1 MDTSAQALPVQGL
14 SGQSRRGQNSWLG
27 AQHSNGPRASSTGQS
42 SWPAWASTEAVKCS
56 VTISWKHEL
65 RWVQEQGA
73 GALEWDRADQAL
85 PANSPQSVVQSYLE
99 GVQTGVWQL
108 TRALEAVQGTR
119 EALSQ
124 AHHLLQGLSQ
134 TSQTL
139 APLREHVVQHK
150 QLQVLTQLLPRLQ
163 AGECGGGG
171 SLGSASKSPQIPT
184 LSSSWGTRE
193 VITGEMHLGHPRE

>member
-1 MDTSAQALPVQGL
+1 MQRNYFLEARIKVGTGPGSRSVGAGHRTGQAL
-14 SGQSRRGQNSWLG
+14 
-27 AQHSNGPRASSTGQS
+27 A
-42 SWPAWASTEAVKCS
+42 
-56 VTISWKHEL
+56 
-65 RWVQEQGA
+65 
-73 GALEWDRADQAL
+73 
-85 PANSPQSVVQSYLE
+85 ANSPQSVVQSYLE

-124 AHHLLQGLSQ
+124 ARHLLQGLSQ

-163 AGECGGGG
+163 AGEYGGWGWG
-171 SLGSASKSPQIPT
+171 SLGLASKSPQILT
-184 LSSSWGTRE
+184 LSSSWVTRE
-193 VITGEMHLGHPRE
+193 VITWRDAPGTSQRVILNFKEYLK

>member
-1 MDTSAQALPVQGL
+1 M
-14 SGQSRRGQNSWLG
+14 GQYRSREMQRNYFL
-27 AQHSNGPRASSTGQS
+27 
-42 SWPAWASTEAVKCS
+42 EARIKV
-56 VTISWKHEL
+56 
-65 RWVQEQGA
+65 GA
-73 GALEWDRADQAL
+73 GAGSRGVGVGHRAGQAL

-99 GVQTGVWQL
+99 GVQTGMWQL

-171 SLGSASKSPQIPT
+171 FSGLDF
-184 LSSSWGTRE
+184 
-193 VITGEMHLGHPRE
+193 